1 MQSDSEIFISI
12 SFSIPTCGMTLLTSS
27 SSLFPDTVKVTEGF
41 EPAHPRI
48 FAILPRN
55 VPGRGRE
62 RETESERDRETVCE
76 GMTDVCFD

>member
-1 MQSDSEIFISI
+1 
-12 SFSIPTCGMTLLTSS
+12 MTLLTSS

-76 GMTDVCFD
+76 GMTYVLTDPPYLH

>member
-1 MQSDSEIFISI
+1 MQSDSEIFIPV

-55 VPGRGRE
+55 VPGWGGGEGERE
-62 RETESERDRETVCE
+62 REGARY
-76 GMTDVCFD
+76 